1 MKKDKLSIESIL
13 GYILG
18 LSPLPLVIIVGLALF
33 KIIGALG

>member
-1 MKKDKLSIESIL
+1 MDIETIL

-33 KIIGALG
+33 DIIGALEWNKC